1 VNREAIL
8 SALELCN
15 GLCCDSAEDREALAS
30 AIIAALRRQHD
41 ALLIRCFFAAS
52 PTDGTRLIAFA
63 ERRGNE
69 QSEIIEAAWRLAGGG
84 Q

>member
-8 SALELCN
+8 AVLELCN
-15 GLCCDSAEDREALAS
+15 GLCCDSAEDREAIADALLAS
-30 AIIAALRRQHD
+30 LRRQRD

-69 QSEIIEAAWRLAGGG
+69 QSEILEAAWRLAGGG